1 VKREYTILVD
11 EREKKPF
18 TFPEHIVCLD
28 PSRDPCRQSGITV
41 RIRTQ
46 KRTLKTGDYQID
58 GNPAVVE
65 RKGSIDEITQN
76 LLTPDGR
83 RRFADCCR
91 RLRDG
96 TPRPLLLL
104 EGLVGMPEP
113 KAGKP
118 HPGLAIDALMRILQE
133 YAIGL
138 MVLPTGTAGQRRAAG
153 EWTARW
159 LITQDDHVIRHTHDR
174 REELPPGIVH
184 CGNCSDG
191 AGQDADRNQAGFGSG
206 QHGVRC
212 EPELHQ
218 AEVVQQREHG

>member
-159 LITQDDHVIRHTHDR
+159 LITQDDHVIRDTHDR

-184 CGNCSDG
+184 GGDRSDRTSE
-191 AGQDADRNQAGFGSG
+191 DADCDEAGVRIG
-206 QHGVRC
+206 QHGVRR
-212 EPELHQ
+212 ESELPE
-218 AEVVQQREHG
+218 AEDLQQR